1 MRVILKALVLLVG
14 LPAAVLAA
22 EATRLPGEA
31 EYQQGV
37 AILSETDPQVVEL
50 LRAFHAN
57 NNAKGFEGLMESLRE
72 KNMRAVKLLSESSE
86 LGHPVAQYRLA
97 LYYQAYLVPNDEKV
111 CELYKSSL
119 AQGFAP
125 AALRVGNA
133 CKIYTLGPEYMPL
146 LEEALDRLPRFAK
159 YYPQPTV
166 YLECGKSMPKDV
178 ELQWGSQNDYLAELY
193 KLMASQFDRTTAMPK
208 RIDYLEKA
216 VATNGC
222 PSAQKKLEIY
232 QSPK

>member
-1 MRVILKALVLLVG
+1 MILQALFLLVG
-14 LPAAVLAA
+14 LPATASATEAA
-22 EATRLPGEA
+22 TLPGEA

-37 AILSETDPQVVEL
+37 AILRETDPQVVEL

-57 NNAKGFEGLMESLRE
+57 SNAQGSDALMDALRK
-72 KNMRAVKLLSESSE
+72 KNMRAVQLLSESST

-97 LYYQAYLVPNDEKV
+97 LYYQAYLVPEDEKV

-133 CKIYTLGPEYMPL
+133 CKIYTLGPEYRPL
-146 LEEALDRLPRFAK
+146 LENALHRMSQFSK

-166 YLECGKSMPKDV
+166 SLECAESTPKDV
-178 ELQWGSQNDYLAELY
+178 ELQWGTQNDYLAELY
-193 KLMASQFDRTTAMPK
+193 KLTASQFDRATAMPK
-208 RIDYLEKA
+208 RIDYLQKA
-216 VATNGC
+216 VVTNGC
-222 PSAQKKLEIY
+222 PSAQKMLDIY